1 MHWKPLLSSNG
12 KRFGIVAILVM
23 GICLFVTRLLAATVS
38 PEVAFVQSAYRD
50 LARLGSTK
58 DPRAIQRVQAL
69 FDFDAF
75 FANVSQDIAS
85 KLSPPQRDGFKTLFA
100 TVFFD
105 TINRKGLKLDNR
117 QPEKLRY
124 SLSRKKKDEVVVR
137 VNGVF
142 EGKDVLFDFYIHKK
156 NGKYAISDLAVHD
169 ALLSRNYRG
178 PFNRIYREEGYE
190 GLMQRLLKKQHP

>member
-1 MHWKPLLSSNG
+1 MHWKPLLSSNW

-23 GICLFVTRLLAATVS
+23 GMCLFATRLLAATVS
-38 PEVAFVQSAYRD
+38 PEVAFVQAAYRD

-58 DPRAIQRVQAL
+58 DPRAIKRVRVL

-85 KLSPPQRDGFKTLFA
+85 KLSPPQRDEFKTLFA

-156 NGKYAISDLAVHD
+156 NGQYAILDLAVHD